1 MVTAV
6 LVLLLPVVILPVL
19 LLRLGI
25 LPVFL
30 RWRLLSFH
38 LLFVLVF
45 GGGGK
50 AGGVLSLSESS
61 LNYSGTAVVVIVAGR
76 VVHFPRTTRKRI
88 HGCAQDIVEIAR
100 KLGMKKVTTKMTT
113 LY

>member
-1 MVTAV
+1 MLFSPAVAAVILAAAMVTAV

-61 LNYSGTAVVVIVAGR
+61 LTAVL
-76 VVHFPRTTRKRI
+76 
-88 HGCAQDIVEIAR
+88 QW
-100 KLGMKKVTTKMTT
+100 
-113 LY
+113 